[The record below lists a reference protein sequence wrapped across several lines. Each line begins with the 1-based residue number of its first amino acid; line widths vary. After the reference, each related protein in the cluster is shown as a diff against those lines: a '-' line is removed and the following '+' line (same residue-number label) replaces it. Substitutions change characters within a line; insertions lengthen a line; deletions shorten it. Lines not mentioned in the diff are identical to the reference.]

1 MSGPYVPIE
10 DLANHFSVSVSTI
23 RGWLRRKQIPNHT
36 FIRVGNT
43 YRFSIEDVSVA
54 LSAPKPVN
62 HAKEV
67 WEEAKIKET
76 ERLEA
81 SDEPNE
87 PLGGIPIGCEDD
99 GGIMTLD
106 AKEDGPLEIP
116 HEYNED
122 EDI

>member
-10 DLANHFSVSVSTI
+10 DLAQHFSVSVSTI

-43 YRFSIEDVSVA
+43 YRFSIDDVSVA

-62 HAKEV
+62 HAKEA
-67 WEEAKIKET
+67 WEEAKIDDDDDNGN
-76 ERLEA
+76 A
-81 SDEPNE
+81 
-87 PLGGIPIGCEDD
+87 DD

-106 AKEDGPLEIP
+106 VKEDGPSEVP
-116 HEYNED
+116 HDFDQD
-122 EDI
+122 EDL